1 MPWQTE
7 VVAASRNAAQ
17 AIADMQAPS
26 STHAGFIFNGFDR
39 VKLCTLLC
47 LVTGDDAFTHFDEQL
62 ESLEIVTAT
71 HEEWPMVTVIDAPWV
86 AALAE
91 LAAWEHGAFHELVH
105 RWKATDEFEDWNE
118 TDVHALLHELVE
130 LAETAKFK
138 QQCLLIWQ
146 AP

>member
-7 VVAASRNAAQ
+7 VVAASRHAAQ

-26 STHAGFIFNGFDR
+26 STHTGFIFNGFDR
-39 VKLCTLLC
+39 VKLGTLLC
-47 LVTGDDAFTHFDEQL
+47 LIAGDDALEHFDEHLQ
-62 ESLEIVTAT
+62 SLEIVTAT
-71 HEEWPMVTVIDAPWV
+71 HEEWPMITVIDAPRV

-91 LAAWEHGAFHELVH
+91 LAAWEHDAFHHLVH
-105 RWKATDEFEDWNE
+105 HWSATDEFEDWGE
-118 TDVHALLHELVE
+118 ADVDALLHELVY
-130 LAETAKFK
+130 LAATAKFK

>member
-7 VVAASRNAAQ
+7 VVAASRHAAQ

-26 STHAGFIFNGFDR
+26 ATYTGFIFNGFDR
-39 VKLCTLLC
+39 VKLCTLFC
-47 LVTGDDAFTHFDEQL
+47 LLEADDSMVCFEKFL
-62 ESLEIVTAT
+62 ETMELVTAT
-71 HEEWPMVTVIDAPWV
+71 HEEWPMVTVV
-86 AALAE
+86 AEAEVEQLAE
-91 LAAWEHGAFHELVH
+91 LATWEHGVFHQLVR

-118 TDVHALLHELVE
+118 ADVHALLHELVE